1 MNSNH
6 HTGVYRKNRA
16 RSSKNSLRV
25 SYRFVGRLICCNL
38 LRYVAICN
46 ANKTCRFHRL
56 ALEWR
61 FTAANCRGLSSE
73 ASQETINFQNDFRD
87 LVSALFWH
95 TACAQIAHSI
105 NVLRKGGEMRKFAIA
120 LAIVLGLNL
129 VSSILSLSA
138 PVSFAQEEPAPK
150 PEKPES

>member
-1 MNSNH
+1 MK
-6 HTGVYRKNRA
+6 V
-16 RSSKNSLRV
+16 
-25 SYRFVGRLICCNL
+25 
-38 LRYVAICN
+38 
-46 ANKTCRFHRL
+46 
-56 ALEWR
+56 
-61 FTAANCRGLSSE
+61 TAANCRGLSSE

-105 NVLRKGGEMRKFAIA
+105 NVLRKGGEEMRKFAIA

-129 VSSILSLSA
+129 VSSILNLSA